1 MILVNNPFVTQVSN
15 SQKVFNQL
23 KKNQVKKFINF
34 NNILNDYL
42 LMNTNELREKK
53 EKKILC

>member
-23 KKNQVKKFINF
+23 KKNQVKKIINF

-42 LMNTNELREKK
+42 LMNTNESREKK